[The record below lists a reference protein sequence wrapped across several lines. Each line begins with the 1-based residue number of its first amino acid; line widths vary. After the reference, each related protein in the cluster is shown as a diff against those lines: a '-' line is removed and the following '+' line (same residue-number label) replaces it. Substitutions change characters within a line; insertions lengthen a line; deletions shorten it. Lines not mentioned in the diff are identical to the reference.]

1 MASKNLKFVAK
12 KVQWSW
18 TEFVLKRLGQI
29 VLVFDSFDFNLL
41 GCEAMDINEFNLFN
55 NLTAYDLCEQNVGF
69 YL

>member
-1 MASKNLKFVAK
+1 M
-12 KVQWSW
+12 QWSW
-18 TEFVLKRLGQI
+18 KEIVLTWLGQT
-29 VLVFDSFDFNLL
+29 VLDFDEFDFNLL